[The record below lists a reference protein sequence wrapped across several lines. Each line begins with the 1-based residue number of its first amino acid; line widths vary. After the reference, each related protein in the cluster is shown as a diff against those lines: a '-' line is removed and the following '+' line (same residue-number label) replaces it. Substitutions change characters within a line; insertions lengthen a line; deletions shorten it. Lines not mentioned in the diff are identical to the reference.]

1 MRTHPT
7 DLLSFVPGVVS
18 VTVAIV
24 ALAGGLTLDA
34 LATDWVWPAVLIG
47 LGLLVLAT
55 AGIGRRTPATA
66 QGPEDAR
73 DEVVDEPL
81 DDREHEA

>member
-7 DLLSFVPGVVS
+7 DLLSLVPGVVS
-18 VTVAIV
+18 VVVALV

-34 LATDWVWPAVLIG
+34 LATDWIWPTVLIG

-55 AGIGRRTPATA
+55 AGIGRRAPA
-66 QGPEDAR
+66 D
-73 DEVVDEPL
+73 DEPVA
-81 DDREHEA
+81 DDTARTTRDDETVEG